1 MATFK
6 VAGVGE
12 FPWAR
17 DKLNLIEAIELEKA
31 TGWRVADLVAD
42 YNGYNDPSGNRGA
55 MGLAAFLWLAMK
67 RNGHIIP
74 FAKLA
79 EIDAGDIE
87 IAYDDEEPAQPDP
100 PAEPP
105 ARKTRSGSGPRKG
118 SSPRK

>member
-6 VAGVGE
+6 VKGVGE

-17 DKLNLIEAIELEKA
+17 DKLNLIEAIDLEKA

-42 YNGYNDPSGNRGA
+42 YNGYNDPAGGRGA

-67 RNGHIIP
+67 RNGHVIP

-79 EIDAGDIE
+79 EIDAGDIQ
-87 IAYDDEEPAQPDP
+87 ITYDDEEPAQPDP
-100 PAEPP
+100 QTEPP
-105 ARKTRSGSGPRKG
+105 AQGQPSGSARKKA
-118 SSPRK
+118 SSPKK